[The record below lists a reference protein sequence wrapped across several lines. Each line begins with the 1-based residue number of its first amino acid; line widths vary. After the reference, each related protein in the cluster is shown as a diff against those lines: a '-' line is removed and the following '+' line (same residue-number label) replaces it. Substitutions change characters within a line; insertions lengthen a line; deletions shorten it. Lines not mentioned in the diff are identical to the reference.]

1 MSGAWAKW
9 GVLLSVLG
17 CGTAEPPAASPT
29 CADRREAI
37 AQLES
42 TLFEGGATDV
52 SGTVRKE
59 LLKAYGE
66 FANACN
72 GEPETPEMLFR
83 RADLLRS
90 VGAFEEAMTQLRD
103 VHDHF
108 PQYPHRARCAFLVG
122 FIAESELGDREQ
134 ARLTYQ
140 QVVDVH
146 PESEEAEWARM
157 SLEQLDLRGEELLRT
172 FRHEPEANR
181 H

>member
-1 MSGAWAKW
+1 MKRLVFIALCA
-9 GVLLSVLG
+9 LG
-17 CGTAEPPAASPT
+17 CGTGTVTEKEVT
-29 CADRREAI
+29 CGERLEAI
-37 AQLES
+37 SVMEGQ
-42 TLFEGGATDV
+42 LFEGENVEGD
-52 SGTVRKE
+52 VRKA
-59 LLKAYGE
+59 LLHAYAD

-90 VGAFEEAMTQLRD
+90 LGAFEEAMTQLRD

-122 FIAESELGDREQ
+122 FIAETELGDREQ

-146 PESEEAEWARM
+146 PGSEEAEWARI
-157 SLEQLDLRGEELLRT
+157 SLAQLDLRGEDLLRNFQRNDAAT
-172 FRHEPEANR
+172 TP
-181 H
+181 